1 MTLDTCSE
9 VVTVYWLDVRQ
20 SGGTQNVD
28 AESPKPAYMALVR
41 ELVKAYQALEGYAF
55 EHIRSLGLTPSQFD
69 VLVALGNQPPM
80 TFKEIGEHTLIT
92 KTTLTGVI
100 DRLQERGLVRRMN
113 CTQDRRCTY
122 VGLTPEGDTLFR
134 EAFPA
139 HVEYLGQ
146 RLNSLSEAEVES
158 AVKMLERF
166 RSLL

>member
-1 MTLDTCSE
+1 M
-9 VVTVYWLDVRQ
+9 YWLDVRQ
-20 SGGTQNVD
+20 SGGTQDVG
-28 AESPKPAYMALVR
+28 AQSPKPAFMALVR
-41 ELVKAYQALEGYAF
+41 ELVRTYQALESYAF

-122 VGLTPEGDTLFR
+122 VGLTPEGDALFR
-134 EAFPA
+134 NAFPA
-139 HVEYLGQ
+139 HIDYLAQ
-146 RLNSLSEAEVES
+146 RLGSLSDAEVAA
-158 AVKMLERF
+158 AVEMLERF
-166 RSLL
+166 RNLL